1 MNKNTLFFVVT
12 LLASGANAQLAKMSD
27 QGEVLYQKDA
37 THRCVLD
44 DKNKLIWEVKLAN
57 KGLQNTQNTYTWFDN
72 VTGEANGD
80 YSHNCHWA
88 SACNTQAYVKAVN
101 DIKLCQQSNWR
112 LPRESELRTLLVYG
126 DEDLLINQTYFPN
139 TQLKSYWSSG
149 QVNDQI
155 AVDVPFFY
163 GGSKS
168 ADKSFDAYIRLVTDA
183 N

>member
-1 MNKNTLFFVVT
+1 MNKNILFFVIT
-12 LLASGANAQLAKMSD
+12 LLVSNASAQLVKVSD
-27 QGEVLYQKDA
+27 RGQILDHKSTVQ
-37 THRCVLD
+37 RCILD
-44 DKNKLIWEVKLAN
+44 DKAKLVWEVKLVN
-57 KGLQNTQNTYTWFDN
+57 KGLQNTQNTYTWFDG

-80 YSHNCHWA
+80 YSQNCHWA

-112 LPRESELRTLLVYG
+112 LPSEAELRTLLVYG
-126 DEDLLINQTYFPN
+126 DEDLLINQAYFPN
-139 TQLKSYWSSG
+139 TQLKSYWSSN
-149 QVNDQI
+149 QVNTQI

-168 ADKSFDAYIRLVTDA
+168 SDKSFDAYIRLVTDA